1 MSRDP
6 RSIIASAPDKGKEAA
21 VQDEVDRLVAAW
33 RRERPDLD
41 VRPFEVLSRLAR
53 LARHLDRARRAAF
66 GEHDLEVWEFDV
78 LAALRRAGDPYV
90 LSPGQ
95 LLAQT
100 LVTSGTMTNRID
112 RLTARGLVQRRPDP
126 GDRRGVHVRLTALGK
141 QRVDAALDDLLDR
154 ERELLAGLSPK
165 QQDALSALLRQ
176 LVIPFEP
183 AEQTDTQAGRP

>member
-1 MSRDP
+1 MPS
-6 RSIIASAPDKGKEAA
+6 

-41 VRPFEVLSRLAR
+41 VRPFEVLSRLTR

-66 GEHDLEVWEFDV
+66 AEHDLEVGEFDV

-112 RLTARGLVQRRPDP
+112 RLEERGLVQRRPDP
-126 GDRRGVHVRLTALGK
+126 NDRRGVHVKLTAQGK
-141 QRVDAALDDLLDR
+141 QRGDAALADLLDR

-183 AEQTDTQAGRP
+183 AEQTDTQVGQP